1 MTILDEIIRNKW
13 EEVRA
18 ARQQTPL
25 EALKT
30 RSDGIRDFHGAL
42 SGDGISVIA
51 EIKKKSPSKGEI
63 QMSADPVDI
72 AKSYE
77 QNGATAISVLTDEQY
92 FGGSL
97 EFLRHIR
104 EEVDIPILR
113 KDFIID
119 EYQVWES
126 YHAGAD
132 AILIILDAVVTET
145 AIRLHSVARELGLH
159 VLVESYTEESLSNA
173 HRLKPEIVG
182 INARDLTS
190 MTLDLDAMIEKCQSL
205 PDAIIKVAE
214 SGITEPAHLDKV
226 AEAGFDAALIGTA
239 FMKTE
244 NPGKTLSAYLEFVR
258 SEEIKS

>member
-18 ARQQTPL
+18 ARQQTPV
-25 EALKT
+25 EALKSRT
-30 RSDGIRDFHGAL
+30 DDIRDFHGAL
-42 SGDGISVIA
+42 SSDGISVIA

-77 QNGATAISVLTDEQY
+77 QNGAAAISVLTDSHY

-97 EFLRHIR
+97 EFLQQIR
-104 EEVDIPILR
+104 DQVNIPILR

-145 AIRLHSVARELGLH
+145 AIRLHGVARELGLH
-159 VLVESYTEESLSNA
+159 VLVESYTEESLGNA
-173 HRLKPEIVG
+173 HRLKPDIVG

-190 MTLDLDAMIEKCQSL
+190 MTLDLDAMIEKSQSL
-205 PDAIIKVAE
+205 PQRIITVAE
-214 SGITEPAHLDKV
+214 SGITEPAHLGKV

-239 FMKTE
+239 FMQTD
-244 NPGKTLSAYLEFVR
+244 NPGETLSEYLEFVR
-258 SEEIKS
+258 SGEVKA

>member
-30 RSDGIRDFHGAL
+30 RTDDIRDFRGAL

-72 AKSYE
+72 AQSYE
-77 QNGATAISVLTDEQY
+77 QHGAAAISVLTDEEY

-97 EFLRHIR
+97 DFLRQIR
-104 EEVDIPILR
+104 AEVSIPILR

-145 AIRLHSVARELGLH
+145 AIRLHGVARELGLH
-159 VLVESYTEESLSNA
+159 VLVESYTEESLGNA
-173 HRLKPEIVG
+173 HRLEPEIVG

-190 MTLDLDAMIEKCQSL
+190 MTLDLDAMIEKSRSL
-205 PDAIIKVAE
+205 PHRIIKVAE
-214 SGITEPAHLDKV
+214 SGIIEPAHLAKV

-239 FMKTE
+239 FMQTE
-244 NPGKTLSAYLEFVR
+244 SPGKTLGEYLEYVR
-258 SEEIKS
+258 TGELKA

>member
-18 ARQQTPL
+18 ARQQTPI

-30 RSDGIRDFHGAL
+30 PTDEFRDFRGAL
-42 SGDGISVIA
+42 RGEGISVIA

-77 QNGATAISVLTDEQY
+77 HNGAAAISVLTDEQY

-97 EFLRHIR
+97 DFLRQIR
-104 EEVDIPILR
+104 EQVDIPILR

-145 AIRLHSVARELGLH
+145 AIRLHGVARELGLH
-159 VLVESYTEESLSNA
+159 VLVESYTDESLKNA
-173 HRLKPEIVG
+173 HRLEPEIVG

-190 MTLDLDAMIEKCQSL
+190 MTLDLDAMIEKSQNM
-205 PDAIIKVAE
+205 PEHIITVAE
-214 SGITEPAHLDKV
+214 SGITEPAHLSKV
-226 AEAGFDAALIGTA
+226 AAAGFDAALIGTA
-239 FMKTE
+239 FMQTS
-244 NPGKTLSAYLEFVR
+244 NPGETLNEYLQYVR
-258 SEEIKS
+258 SGEINA